1 MIVQLGGDRLLFEA
15 ITPAQKLLDCG
26 ILFRTAEAASQ
37 SLDNATKA
45 WVAACQ
51 AGRPV
56 ITTAV
61 KR

>member
-1 MIVQLGGDRLLFEA
+1 MADLFFP
-15 ITPAQKLLDCG
+15 PAQKLLDC
-26 ILFRTAEAASQ
+26 ILFRTPEAASQ
-37 SLDNATKA
+37 SLDNNTKA

-61 KR
+61 NR